1 MAGRGAAPRGAPRGG
16 ARGGRPGRWGRR

>member
-16 ARGGRPGRWGRR
+16 ARGGRPGRWGRW